1 MTKVVSAGDL
11 HSRLTEPSIMLV
23 IPVLPAATPV
33 PLQPSGR
40 IKWAA
45 VAAGLEGRSD
55 KQCSGRYRA
64 LTSGWVGACVSIWVG
79 GGICLQTGTECWQWL
94 LNCKLPL
101 RLAQTA
107 AEHFSPAVQ

>member
-1 MTKVVSAGDL
+1 MAQLVSAGDL
-11 HSRLTEPSIMLV
+11 HSRLITEPSIMLT

-64 LTSGWVGACVSIWVG
+64 LTSGWVGACVCRPAPNAG
-79 GGICLQTGTECWQWL
+79 NCCLVTS
-94 LNCKLPL
+94 
-101 RLAQTA
+101 
-107 AEHFSPAVQ
+107 F